1 MINLT
6 GVGGGSSEVSI
17 RDGLNNNEIVIV
29 QGEKVVA
36 FNLEDNCVEQ
46 TWYAGTGKKIRCA
59 VSACGLW
66 LESKV
71 LIVVDEKV
79 VVWGER
85 EKKVETCRQLD
96 LKKNI
101 KELMV
106 FDNKHWV
113 IFEDGSVELLKYFT
127 DTDSEEWINTKSVV
141 NQSKILQSEMIQSP
155 SHIIISH
162 LLHDE
167 TTSNLLLVK
176 GKVVNTETH
185 THDVIGIETFTV
197 CPMAKIASQE
207 LYRGMVTLV
216 KRNGT
221 LSVFHPESG
230 TDDILTLPS
239 ADQCGLVNVSKDQV
253 AVMGSL
259 AEGGFLQ
266 LINTTYRAV
275 VVDSKVKNTSHKG
288 KGIFFSEGRLFLAI
302 NSKIMSVSLGENLHG
317 GLDMLLGKLAIPQTQ
332 ISYYTIPNLI
342 KNNETEKLENALNN
356 MQDIPEE
363 LLLDCIAY
371 FLSCQLPEADVERCL
386 CAVFKQK
393 ISNAVMSTRVSE
405 LELPHV
411 VKLCSVLDK
420 LLNSEEDIKC
430 EQESLLEWLS
440 LLITSHYLQ
449 LVVSRDNN
457 TLALLQ
463 KMVETVKSCQDTSKE
478 LIDSKVLVHNIVNT
492 KVPPV
497 KNNNQDYCIEI
508 IQI

>member
-1 MINLT
+1 
-6 GVGGGSSEVSI
+6 
-17 RDGLNNNEIVIV
+17 
-29 QGEKVVA
+29 
-36 FNLEDNCVEQ
+36 
-46 TWYAGTGKKIRCA
+46 
-59 VSACGLW
+59 
-66 LESKV
+66 
-71 LIVVDEKV
+71 
-79 VVWGER
+79 
-85 EKKVETCRQLD
+85 
-96 LKKNI
+96 
-101 KELMV
+101 
-106 FDNKHWV
+106 
-113 IFEDGSVELLKYFT
+113 
-127 DTDSEEWINTKSVV
+127 
-141 NQSKILQSEMIQSP
+141 
-155 SHIIISH
+155 
-162 LLHDE
+162 
-167 TTSNLLLVK
+167 
-176 GKVVNTETH
+176 
-185 THDVIGIETFTV
+185 V

-216 KRNGT
+216 TRNGS
-221 LSVFHPESG
+221 LSVFYPESG

-239 ADQCGLVNVSKDQV
+239 SDQCGLVSVSKDQV

-259 AEGGFLQ
+259 TEGGFLQ